1 MQERTVWL
9 LANLA
14 GAVLLTVFW
23 WPPPKAADTKETAVP
38 GVPSV
43 VVEAGVRIAVF
54 NGCGEPQL
62 AGRMTR
68 KMRAL
73 GFDVIHEGNA
83 SSFSFLHTL
92 VVDRSGNA
100 AKARQ
105 VAQALG
111 IPYWIQQIPDDAYRL
126 EEVSLILGTDYKR
139 LKLLN

>member
-14 GAVLLTVFW
+14 GAVLLTAFL
-23 WPPPKAADTKETAVP
+23 WPSSEAADTKETAVLVAP
-38 GVPSV
+38 V
-43 VVEAGVRIAVF
+43 VIDAGVSVAVF

-62 AGRMTR
+62 AARMTR

-73 GFDVIHEGNA
+73 GFDVIDEGNA
-83 SSFSFLHTL
+83 SSFSFPHTL
-92 VVDRSGNA
+92 VVDRSGNT

-111 IPYWIQQIPDDAYRL
+111 IPYWIQQIPADAYRL
-126 EEVSLILGTDYKR
+126 EEVSLILGKDFKR